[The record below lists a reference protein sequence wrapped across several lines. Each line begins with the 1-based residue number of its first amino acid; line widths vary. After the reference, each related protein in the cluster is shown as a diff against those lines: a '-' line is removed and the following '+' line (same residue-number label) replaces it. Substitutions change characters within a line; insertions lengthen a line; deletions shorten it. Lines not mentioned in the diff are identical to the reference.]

1 MLFDSLTTPVCGET
15 VFLDVP
21 EPNTAAVALA
31 EKYRMEPVFST
42 LRMYTRKA
50 PDLPLNKIFGVTSFE
65 LG

>member
-1 MLFDSLTTPVCGET
+1 MLFNSLTSTVCGET
-15 VFLDVP
+15 VFLDAP
-21 EPNTAAVALA
+21 EPNIAAVALA
-31 EKYRMEPVFST
+31 EKYRMNPIFST